1 MYYIGNDKGEKR
13 NNQMNWTL
21 QIRKLEIMR
30 TLNEKNDYRYVGILE
45 CVTIKQ
51 EVKEKI
57 KTEYFRKTRKY

>member
-1 MYYIGNDKGEKR
+1 
-13 NNQMNWTL
+13 
-21 QIRKLEIMR
+21 MR

-45 CVTIKQ
+45 GVTIKQ